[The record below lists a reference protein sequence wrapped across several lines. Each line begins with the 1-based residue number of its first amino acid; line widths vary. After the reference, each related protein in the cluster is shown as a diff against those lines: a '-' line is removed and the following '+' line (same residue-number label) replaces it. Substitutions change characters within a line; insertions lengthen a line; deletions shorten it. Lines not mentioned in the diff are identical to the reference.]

1 MTPPASTI
9 LDAPLQHV
17 VALGLDMFADELTD
31 QGIAVVRVDWR
42 PPAEIAEKAH
52 RLLVDLED

>member
-1 MTPPASTI
+1 MTAPDSTI
-9 LDAPLQHV
+9 LTEPLQHV
-17 VALGLDMFADELTD
+17 VALGLDMFAEELTD
-31 QGIAVVRVDWR
+31 QGVAVVRVDWR